1 MFLQCCLLW
10 FAAQNK
16 KCTLIQMFV
25 SRMLHEWKIG
35 FLTADEKEISS
46 RSPPVVVRSDG
57 TMLLRPPVVVL
68 SSWRMKSSSV
78 LRDIYVNKV
87 LCPVF
92 DKRVNMQTSHSL
104 VRENVD
110 SDFKQVISQNRW
122 GLTAMALALNSCQLG
137 SGTRTLFCNCHLSY
151 EKKKSKWSESF
162 FEDTLSL

>member
-1 MFLQCCLLW
+1 M
-10 FAAQNK
+10 
-16 KCTLIQMFV
+16 
-25 SRMLHEWKIG
+25 
-35 FLTADEKEISS
+35 
-46 RSPPVVVRSDG
+46 VVRSDG

-151 EKKKSKWSESF
+151 EKKKSK
-162 FEDTLSL
+162 